1 MLVRNFCP
9 CELVCLGS
17 GGGVALV
24 SLINLL
30 MKSIIEKLSGIG
42 CSSGTLGSGAGSL
55 VGSGMGGMVVGVGG
69 IRNEIGSVDILG
81 MATVCKAGIFGV
93 RVAVG
98 SLATLGSVAV
108 SIVLVF
114 ESSAVPRL
122 IWRFSLGGF
131 THGST

>member
-1 MLVRNFCP
+1 MFRQW
-9 CELVCLGS
+9 CL
-17 GGGVALV
+17 A

-30 MKSIIEKLSGIG
+30 MKSIIEQSGGIDCG
-42 CSSGTLGSGAGSL
+42 SGTLGSGTGSL
-55 VGSGMGGMVVGVGG
+55 VRSGMGGMVAGVGG
-69 IRNEIGSVDILG
+69 VRNEIGSVGTLG
-81 MATVCKAGIFGV
+81 TATVCKAGIFGV